1 MSQAKYIGRHTVP
14 TVKCNPC
21 VRVLKRYAKAHKPV
35 HVAVVV
41 FIFCLEVVAL
51 ITTHEIMIHLGLSTS
66 ITAWEMAVITLAEE

>member
-14 TVKCNPC
+14 IVKCNPC

-35 HVAVVV
+35 HIA
-41 FIFCLEVVAL
+41 VAL
-51 ITTHEIMIHLGLSTS
+51 VIFACEVAALILTHEFIIHFGLSTS